1 MKSKAIK
8 KRAAKTAVRPRKK
21 SVAPAK
27 IGMGPSKSVFIQR
40 NDNGGA
46 ILFFDEADV
55 LFGKRSSVQK
65 PRITKT
71 VGKAKKK

>member
-1 MKSKAIK
+1 MKSKPIK
-8 KRAAKTAVRPRKK
+8 KRSAKTAARPRKK
-21 SVAPAK
+21 SVSPAK
-27 IGMGPSKSVFIQR
+27 IARSPSKSIFIQR
-40 NDNGGA
+40 NENGGA